1 MESKQIWSFNYSNR
15 LYENKL
21 NIINC
26 SKHNIIPTHIKE
38 TFELLFNKQLIFSVK
53 FNVNFVNNKYI
64 LNNYVIIIGYKN
76 KLLAKANCY
85 LKLIDENINIDD
97 LRKNNHIHKLSFNFD
112 NIRKTIYVNSK
123 VSPTTETDEIIEKL
137 KQIIKD
143 YNFENKNKLYNAI
156 LLKTCED
163 VTNKIFSY
171 ISE

>member
-1 MESKQIWSFNYSNR
+1 MASKQIWGFNYSNR

-53 FNVNFVNNKYI
+53 FNVDFVNNRYI
-64 LNNYVIIIGYKN
+64 LNNYVIIIGYQN

-97 LRKNNHIHKLSFNFD
+97 LRKNNHIHNLSFNFD
-112 NIRKTIYVNSK
+112 NIRKKIMLIQKY
-123 VSPTTETDEIIEKL
+123 L
-137 KQIIKD
+137 
-143 YNFENKNKLYNAI
+143 L
-156 LLKTCED
+156 LLKLM
-163 VTNKIFSY
+163 K
-171 ISE
+171 

>member
-1 MESKQIWSFNYSNR
+1 MESKIIWSFNYSNR
-15 LYENKL
+15 LYKNKF

-64 LNNYVIIIGYKN
+64 LNNYVIIIGYQN

-85 LKLIDENINIDD
+85 LKLIDKNINIDE
-97 LRKNNHIHKLSFNFD
+97 LCKNNYIHKLSFNFD
-112 NIRKTIYVNSK
+112 NIRKKIYVNSK
-123 VSPTTETDEIIEKL
+123 VYPTNETNEIIEKL
-137 KQIIKD
+137 KQIIKE
-143 YNFENKNKLYNAI
+143 YNFENKSMLYNII

-163 VTNKIFSY
+163 VTNNIFKY
-171 ISE
+171 LV